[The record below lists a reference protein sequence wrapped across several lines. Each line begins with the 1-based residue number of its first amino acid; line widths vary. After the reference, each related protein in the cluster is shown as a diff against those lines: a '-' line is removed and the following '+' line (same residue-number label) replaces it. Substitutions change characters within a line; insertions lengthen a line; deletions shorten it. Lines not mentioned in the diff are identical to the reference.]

1 MASKKPTTVW
11 NDVAH
16 VSLLLSMAEHAPPN
30 PAQWQNIINHMGT
43 KGYDFSAS
51 AAV

>member
-1 MASKKPTTVW
+1 MASKKPATVW

-30 PAQWQNIINHMGT
+30 PTEWQTILEHMRT
-43 KGYDFSAS
+43 KGFDFSAS